1 MDVRGYT
8 AWSLMDNF
16 EWDDGYG
23 LRFGL
28 YRVDF
33 ANPQRT
39 RTPKLSA
46 YYYKKI
52 IQDNGFLNQHFEN
65 NDDQ

>member
-1 MDVRGYT
+1 MKDKVDVRGYT

-16 EWDDGYG
+16 EWDDGYR

-28 YRVDF
+28 YRVNFTD
-33 ANPQRT
+33 PQRT

-46 YYYKKI
+46 YYYMKI
-52 IQDNGFLNQHFEN
+52 IQDHGFPGQNF
-65 NDDQ
+65 D